1 MAVVTADSVESRL
14 RDWQA
19 GRVTAA
25 HIHEWA
31 ENTYAVSAWEPES
44 DAVNEVLA
52 QLDMLDMNLVTPDDI
67 PALIAALRSDN
78 FEALISDHFATVD
91 YRLRK
96 TQLTGVSPYA
106 PFCTP

>member
-1 MAVVTADSVESRL
+1 MAVITAAIVESRL
-14 RDWQA
+14 REWQA

-25 HIHEWA
+25 QIHEWA

-44 DAVNEVLA
+44 DSVNEVLA

-67 PALIAALRSDN
+67 PALIAALRSDD
-78 FEALISDHFATVD
+78 FEALIADHFATVD
-91 YRLRK
+91 FLGRR
-96 TQLTGVSPYA
+96 TQLAGVSPYA